1 MITVFR
7 GNEKIV
13 CTKNT
18 YEEQLKALGYQ
29 IASEVKEATQKVASF
44 EKEEVNEDIDYQEEV
59 NEDIDYQEELSEKYK
74 INKNSG
80 RKRK

>member
-29 IASEVKEATQKVASF
+29 IASEKKEATEKVASF
-44 EKEEVNEDIDYQEEV
+44 ENKEEENKEEEKVVNFE
-59 NEDIDYQEELSEKYK
+59 EELTEKYK

>member
-18 YEEQLKALGYQ
+18 YEEQLKHLGYQ
-29 IASEVKEATQKVASF
+29 IASEKKEAKETLASF
-44 EKEEVNEDIDYQEEV
+44 DKKEEKNEDVEYEKI
-59 NEDIDYQEELSEKYK
+59 SEKYK
-74 INKNSG
+74 LDNKAG
-80 RKRK
+80 KKKK